1 MTHEFCEGSNLHD
14 RAAEVLMIAEP
25 LAKCEAIEKLYAQWL
40 AGEIVLDSA
49 TVNEGQLLLEPGRP
63 ARPVLVMPRDL
74 PKRSLHTEEGRLAFM
89 HAVAHI
95 EFNAINL
102 ACDAVYRFRRMPVE
116 YYGDWLSVAADE
128 ARHFMLLSAYLSEH
142 DCAYGDY
149 PAHGGLWDM
158 ALKTRHDVLVRMALV
173 PRVLEARGLDVT
185 PAMIQKLQA
194 AGDNAAAEILGVIY
208 REEIQHV
215 EAGSRWFRY
224 LCEQRGL
231 DPQQTFFELV
241 EEYLAG
247 EVRGPF
253 NTEAREQAGFTQAE
267 LKQLAWSDKKPSHA
281 KQI

>member
-1 MTHEFCEGSNLHD
+1 
-14 RAAEVLMIAEP
+14 MISEP

-40 AGEIVLDSA
+40 AGEISLDSA
-49 TVNEGQLLLEPGRP
+49 AVNEDQLLLEPGRP

-74 PKRSLHTEEGRLAFM
+74 PKRSLRMEEGRLVFM
-89 HAVAHI
+89 HAIAHI

-102 ACDAVYRFRRMPVE
+102 ACDAVYRFQGMPVE

-128 ARHFMLLSAYLSEH
+128 ARHFMLLSAYLNEH
-142 DCAYGDY
+142 DCVYGDY

-185 PAMIQKLQA
+185 PAMIERLQA
-194 AGDNAAAEILGVIY
+194 AGDSAAAEILGVIY

-231 DPQQTFFELV
+231 DPQQTFFDLV

-247 EVRGPF
+247 ELRGPF
-253 NTEAREQAGFTQAE
+253 NTEAREQAGFTKAE
-267 LKQLAWSDKKPSHA
+267 LTRLTDGEKLSHA
-281 KQI
+281 KAQSR